1 MTECLAKILTFSS
14 ECAIQVPGTQSV
26 KLAEFRMNGKKE
38 AMRSP
43 VYEGGETKADVRR
56 IAKEYYLEA

>member
-1 MTECLAKILTFSS
+1 M
-14 ECAIQVPGTQSV
+14 